1 MNELLEVSDDKV
13 KDTMLSIIRESFRD
27 LPMIETDGKSRH
39 VRVRYTGAG
48 GKAVGLA
55 RLNFTR
61 DKDGNISVSYG
72 EDTFLSK
79 PLLQKIQ
86 MAANMIIKHSS
97 KPNIEVAFRTVEAF
111 KEHVNKKIHEYHP
124 DISLSLLRVLG
135 KEADISRSYAGLKGY
150 LGEIRAFLVFGQLT
164 NFKNVDILQITG
176 AIKGYIANST
186 HKQELPIDLVVK
198 MGLSL

>member
-1 MNELLEVSDDKV
+1 LEYLINYGILNNKDIMNELLEVSDDKV

-97 KPNIEVAFRTVEAF
+97 KPNIEFAFPTVEAF
-111 KEHVNKKIHEYHP
+111 KEDVNKSPFLSDGIMDP
-124 DISLSLLRVLG
+124 DPAGRETSYKDNRISIRSSESCGRTALSLHNRCLHQRNRGPVR
-135 KEADISRSYAGLKGY
+135 ER
-150 LGEIRAFLVFGQLT
+150 
-164 NFKNVDILQITG
+164 
-176 AIKGYIANST
+176 
-186 HKQELPIDLVVK
+186 
-198 MGLSL
+198 